1 LPLGAEVPAKVFRL
15 AQAAKTS
22 ADFVMTDV
30 MLFNFMMV
38 DLSLFVLMGI
48 GPGDLLP
55 CVLISSLRWNQ
66 DICSSGLK
74 YV

>member
-1 LPLGAEVPAKVFRL
+1 
-15 AQAAKTS
+15 
-22 ADFVMTDV
+22 MTDV

-55 CVLISSLRWNQ
+55 L
-66 DICSSGLK
+66 G
-74 YV
+74 